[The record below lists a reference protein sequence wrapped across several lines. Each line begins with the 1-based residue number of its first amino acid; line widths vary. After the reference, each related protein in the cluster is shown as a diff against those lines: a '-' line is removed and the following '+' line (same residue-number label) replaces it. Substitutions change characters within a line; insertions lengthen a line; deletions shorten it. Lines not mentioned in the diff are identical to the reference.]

1 MSAKALPIE
10 ILLEIFLQSLPHR
23 LDEEGRLAFQI
34 IRSVCSMWRFTS
46 FSSPVLW
53 SSISV
58 TRARSDSLST
68 GSLPAL
74 VDRWFSRAGPS
85 APLELDY
92 DDTFGLP
99 QDEALLPALI
109 RRHQSR
115 WRHLSLCIRAECFCD
130 IILSPPSNNGIT
142 LQALTL
148 WVGDLDGPDP
158 TQISQRL
165 DGLAKLASFRRLVL
179 EDDRS
184 HMHERPY
191 GPITLSELH
200 IIFDGVLSSDHI
212 HLISA
217 FHSLS
222 TLSLVVERYFDVI
235 LSAQDHLTLPSLLN
249 LSFTAYDLDLLQY
262 FTTPALVKL
271 EITLKL
277 NGYDPDNSLFFSHSF
292 TLPSLLNLSFTT
304 YNLDVLEYFTTPALV
319 KLEITLQSD
328 IREPQNSS
336 SFSQFIT
343 RCTSALQSIAVNSD
357 FDASLITRIITSL
370 SARPS
375 LTDLTVDLWPLS
387 LTFPKDAE
395 KDWCPDLQH
404 LTVSFGSGYD
414 DEEERM
420 EALAAFLQCREEW
433 GCVPLERLTIRKRH
447 KRFEFPYGLF
457 ENVTLG
463 KLHVM
468 VPL

>member
-23 LDEEGRLAFQI
+23 LDEEGRLDFQI
-34 IRSVCSMWRFTS
+34 IRSVCSRWRSIS
-46 FSSPVLW
+46 FSSHVLW
-53 SSISV
+53 SSLSV
-58 TRARSDSLST
+58 TRARSDAFEA

-99 QDEALLPALI
+99 PDEALLPVLI

-115 WRHLSLCIRAECFCD
+115 WRHLSLCITAECFWD

-142 LQALTL
+142 LQGLTL
-148 WVGDLDGPDP
+148 WVGDLHGPGP

-165 DGLAKLASFRRLVL
+165 DGLAKLTSLRCL
-179 EDDRS
+179 
-184 HMHERPY
+184 
-191 GPITLSELH
+191 TLSKLH
-200 IIFDGVLSSDHI
+200 IILYGVFSSDLM

-217 FHSLS
+217 FRSLS
-222 TLSLVVERYFDVI
+222 TLSLVVERSLDVI

-249 LSFTAYDLDLLQY
+249 LSFTTYDSDLLQY
-262 FTTPALVKL
+262 FTTAALVKL
-271 EITLKL
+271 EITLKP
-277 NGYDPDNSLFFSHSF
+277 NGYDPDNTLFFSHYF

-304 YNLDVLEYFTTPALV
+304 YNLDILEYFTTPALV
-319 KLEITLQSD
+319 KLEITLRLDVRVDQD
-328 IREPQNSS
+328 SS

-343 RCTSALQSIAVNSD
+343 RCTSALQSIAVHSNYD
-357 FDASLITRIITSL
+357 QSLITRIITSL
-370 SARPS
+370 SVRPS

-395 KDWCPDLQH
+395 KDWCPNLQH

-433 GCVPLERLTIRKRH
+433 GCVPLESLTIRKRH
-447 KRFEFPYGLF
+447 KRFKFPYGLF

-463 KLHVM
+463 ELRVM
-468 VPL
+468 VPW